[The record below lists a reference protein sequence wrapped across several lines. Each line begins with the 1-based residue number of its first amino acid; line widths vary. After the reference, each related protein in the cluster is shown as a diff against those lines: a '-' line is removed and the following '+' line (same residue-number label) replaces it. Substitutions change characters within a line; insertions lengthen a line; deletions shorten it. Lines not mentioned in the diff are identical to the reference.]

1 MRYLKPT
8 CLAVLA
14 AICAQFGADSA
25 VAKQR
30 ERRCV
35 CPEKTVEKTQ
45 TEQPCET
52 RTVYRR
58 VVERR
63 TVYVEPAAVVAAPAY
78 VAYPAY
84 SYAYPAYSVG
94 YYGSVGYPY
103 GYAYGGSGIVDA
115 GFGGYAIGAGG
126 WGW

>member
-1 MRYLKPT
+1 MTNFAQPT
-8 CLAVLA
+8 CLAVLVA
-14 AICAQFGADSA
+14 LCAQIGADSA
-25 VAKQR
+25 SAKTR
-30 ERRCV
+30 ARRCV
-35 CPEKTVEKTQ
+35 CPEKTVEKTE

-63 TVYVEPAAVVAAPAY
+63 TVYVEPAAVVAAPVY
-78 VAYPAY
+78 VGYPG
-84 SYAYPAYSVG
+84 YAYGAG
-94 YYGSVGYPY
+94 YYGSYGYPY

-115 GFGGYAIGAGG
+115 GFGAYGIGWGG